1 MTGGARSAAHPRN
14 GRCGAA
20 GPRRSSRRSCG
31 CRSRSAPAQPP
42 PSVRRAAPLLH
53 NAPGPGSA
61 PRGSSARRKCG
72 AVLIGFLPE
81 PCRAVPPWASGPRT
95 LSRAGNR
102 GAERGRDGAGGSGKR
117 LRRESGGRERGAAV
131 SLLCPSPERG
141 PPRALP
147 SPPSLSRVPFSRRS
161 LPVRSV
167 CSVSQHPITSGHLLF
182 FSLRVV
188 APLKLWALP
197 LLGSLFSL
205 GGS

>member
-81 PCRAVPPWASGPRT
+81 PCRAVPCHHG
-95 LSRAGNR
+95 RAAPGR
-102 GAERGRDGAGGSGKR
+102 FLVQVTAERSGAGTGRAAPGRDCEGKVVDESAGR
-117 LRRESGGRERGAAV
+117 
-131 SLLCPSPERG
+131 
-141 PPRALP
+141 
-147 SPPSLSRVPFSRRS
+147 PF
-161 LPVRSV
+161 LFCAPVRNGVPPEHSPHLRPYLGFPFPEDLFLFAV
-167 CSVSQHPITSGHLLF
+167 C
-182 FSLRVV
+182 
-188 APLKLWALP
+188 APYP
-197 LLGSLFSL
+197 STP
-205 GGS
+205 